1 MKRNS
6 ILPFKQ
12 LSLLLVG
19 TGIGVLSINAQT
31 CAQTLLAPLA
41 GDQQVQNISTDQQIE
56 KSSGSNALGSTL
68 PPIVSVARSP
78 MALMKETN
86 WIPTPDTHQSVNQ
99 NSSRHVLPPIVSV
112 ARSPMALTK
121 ETNWI
126 PAPDTHQSVDQD
138 SSIRALPPIVSVAR
152 KPMELMAETNWL
164 PTRKVAA
171 QTNTAAVK
179 EQQLNTNA
187 FVEQLIKKSFSA
199 EMIAASEN
207 VPVTTT
213 EQVSSLLEVAKPNLD
228 LISIDP
234 KVAEPPAFD
243 LETLRPAAPVA
254 VFIDGPDT
262 LRVGHVGDYEIA
274 IANSSSRTT
283 SVSSIRLQIPASAE
297 ILVVEREA
305 KINDLDRTLT
315 WSASELDSGK
325 QERIRFRL
333 KFVRAS
339 EEDFLITVGQ
349 HGLEPQTISHETIV
363 K

>member
-19 TGIGVLSINAQT
+19 AGIGVLSINAST

-86 WIPTPDTHQSVNQ
+86 WIPT
-99 NSSRHVLPPIVSV
+99 
-112 ARSPMALTK
+112 
-121 ETNWI
+121 
-126 PAPDTHQSVDQD
+126 PDTHQSVDQD

-207 VPVTTT
+207 VPVATT

-254 VFIDGPDT
+254 VFIDGPDA
-262 LRVGHVGDYEIA
+262 LQVDQVGEYEIA
-274 IANSSSRTT
+274 VANGSSRTT

-315 WSASELDSGK
+315 WSSVS
-325 QERIRFRL
+325 
-333 KFVRAS
+333 
-339 EEDFLITVGQ
+339 
-349 HGLEPQTISHETIV
+349 
-363 K
+363 